1 MIIAQISD
9 MHVKPR
15 GAKAFGTVDTNAFL
29 AAAVRQINAAA
40 PRPDV
45 VLATGDLV
53 DKGTAEEYAAL
64 AELLQ
69 PLIPPLYVIPGRS
82 EARRVG
88 KEWSVSVDL
97 GGRRIIKKKKINKI
111 NKQQTNKTTK

>member
-40 PRPDV
+40 PRPAV

-53 DKGTAEEYAAL
+53 DKGTAEEYASL

-69 PLIPPLYVIPGRS
+69 PLIPPPYVIPGNHRS
-82 EARRVG
+82 EERRLG
-88 KEWSVSVDL
+88 KRCVSTCRSTWSPYP
-97 GGRRIIKKKKINKI
+97 
-111 NKQQTNKTTK
+111 

>member
-1 MIIAQISD
+1 MITAQISD

-40 PRPDV
+40 PRSAV

-53 DKGTAEEYAAL
+53 DKGTAAEYAAL

-69 PLIPPLYVIPGRS
+69 PLIPQLYVIPGNPDARARIRS
-82 EARRVG
+82 YLPRHEYLPGDGSLESA
-88 KEWSVSVDL
+88 
-97 GGRRIIKKKKINKI
+97 N
-111 NKQQTNKTTK
+111 